1 MSSSL
6 TGQVSNAGTALNKRL
21 AAFQKRFSTVL
32 GRHHGYDELSS
43 LEQPLVHDG
52 QPTEVYDRNDS
63 SYFQQHGVDMP
74 GQQNRLGS
82 RVGGPSFPAAS
93 AATAS
98 NMPDP
103 VQELRECGDLAKE
116 AAEILW
122 EMAAMGD
129 TGDAAAEMLGKS
141 EQLQAQLRGMIGDYS
156 GSDESVMARALEAF
170 ETLSNTLEEYHK
182 GTGNP
187 APVSQQQTS
196 SLMQPARLQPPPG
209 SVNPFTAGT
218 AQQSTAQAKTP
229 VDDEPPLIT
238 FD

>member
-1 MSSSL
+1 M
-6 TGQVSNAGTALNKRL
+6 NKRL
-21 AAFQKRFSTVL
+21 AAFRQRFSTVL

-52 QPTEVYDRNDS
+52 QPNEVYDRNDT

-74 GQQNRLGS
+74 GQQNRYTG
-82 RVGGPSFPAAS
+82 RTGPSSLPAA

-98 NMPDP
+98 HVPDP

-141 EQLQAQLRGMIGDYS
+141 QQLQAQLRGMIGDYS
-156 GSDESVMARALEAF
+156 GSDEGVMARALEAF

-182 GTGNP
+182 GTGKSP
-187 APVSQQQTS
+187 AASQQQTS
-196 SLMQPARLQPPPG
+196 SSMQPARLQPPPG
-209 SVNPFTAGT
+209 ASNPFTAGAAQPNT
-218 AQQSTAQAKTP
+218 AAAKKP